1 MSVALPATHEH
12 ADHHSHAAHADI
24 GFLRKYIFSIDHKI
38 IGIQFLFLG
47 LMFMVVGG
55 LLAML
60 IRWQL
65 AWPDDQTQGRDH
77 PVPILAKSM
86 WAKVDAATTLGK
98 ITAVDLA
105 NKTVTVGNIANSDI
119 RADDAVMIK
128 AASGD
133 LPAQVLSVVDGQATI
148 GLQSADAS
156 IKAGAEVLG
165 KRVPGSMPPDFYN
178 MVVSMHATIMIF
190 FVLIPLLVGTFG
202 NYLIPLKIGTA
213 DMAFPFMNGFV
224 FWSALAAGVIMVA
237 GFFMPGGAAAAGWTS
252 YPPLSAIHQAPKP
265 WGVGGSWYEYKRA
278 HTPIEQMGEKLRI
291 GGEMVQLEN
300 VKTDGKTLTAS
311 FAAETPAA
319 LVEKA
324 TGAGRAALAEY
335 KKSHPQVNLAGIVI
349 QAKTD
354 PKEVATFSIKG
365 ADADVA
371 NALLAA
377 TQDKLSWQ
385 GTWSDASLVGAF
397 IVMSM
402 MFGFICAYHV
412 KLGNGLLN
420 VLMGLAISMSLGF
433 LMLKGVQYA
442 AFDGQSA
449 WFLSITLLGFSSIM
463 GAVNYLTTIIKL
475 RCPGMTM
482 FRLPLSVWALF
493 ITSLLVLMATPVLA
507 SALTLNLLDHHRLT
521 SFFLP
526 LNWTLSN
533 QIQTLGGHIG
543 EASST
548 LAGGGY
554 PLLHEH
560 LFWFYSHPAVYIM
573 IVPAMGMVSDIL
585 AVFSRKPIFGYRPMV
600 YAMAGIAFL
609 GFVVW
614 AHHMFQSGMNPALGT
629 GFAISTMFIAVPSA
643 IKVFN
648 WLGTLWRGNI
658 QFTTPMLNALA
669 FVSMF
674 VIGGLSG
681 IFMASTMVDV
691 QIHGTMFIV
700 AHIHYVLFGG
710 SMFGIFAAIYFWY
723 PKMFGRMMNETVG
736 KIHFWL
742 SFISFNCAFFTM
754 HILGL
759 RTVSRRVHNYT
770 NYNSFSD
777 LQPMNE
783 FITISAFVMGASQVF
798 FIINFIGSWV
808 WGKKAPSNPWNA
820 TTLEWAD
827 APSPP
832 PHNNF
837 AKTPQVYHGPY
848 EYSSPLVEEDW
859 LAQTRYVEGLEMV
872 ASKGH

>member
-1 MSVALPATHEH
+1 MSAVSSSTHAH
-12 ADHHSHAAHADI
+12 ADTHDHGAGHADI
-24 GFLRKYIFSIDHKI
+24 GFLKKYIFSIDHKI
-38 IGIQFLFLG
+38 IGIQFLFMG

-60 IRWQL
+60 IRWQM
-65 AWPDDQTQGRDH
+65 AWPDEQTQGRDH

-86 WAKVDAATTLGK
+86 WAKVDAAKALGA
-98 ITAVDLA
+98 ITAIDLA
-105 NKTVTVGNIANSDI
+105 NKTVTVGNVSASDI

-133 LPAQVLSVVDGQATI
+133 VAGQVLSVVDRQATI
-148 GLQSADAS
+148 GLQVAAANLKTGDQ
-156 IKAGAEVLG
+156 VLG

-178 MVVSMHATIMIF
+178 MVLSMHATIMIF
-190 FVLIPLLVGTFG
+190 FVLIPIMVGTFG
-202 NYLIPLKIGTA
+202 NYLIPLQIGA
-213 DMAFPFMNGFV
+213 KDMAFPFMNGFV
-224 FWSALAAGVIMVA
+224 FWSALAAGAIMIA

-252 YPPLSAIHQAPKP
+252 YPPLSAMHQNAKP
-265 WGVGGSWYEYKRA
+265 WGDGNTWRA
-278 HTPIEQMGEKLRI
+278 SVRPHTPLEEVGSFLRI
-291 GGEMVQLEN
+291 GGKVVTLEN
-300 VKTDGKTLTAS
+300 GKYEHNTLTAA
-311 FAAETPAA
+311 FASDTAPS

-324 TGAGRAALAEY
+324 GSTAKAALAEY
-335 KKSHPQVNLAGIVI
+335 KKSHPSTNLSAVTILVTPA
-349 QAKTD
+349 AKE
-354 PKEVATFSIKG
+354 PASLSISG
-365 ADADVA
+365 ADANDA
-371 NALLAA
+371 SALLAV
-377 TQDKLSWQ
+377 TQEKLSWQ
-385 GTWSDASLVGAF
+385 GTWSDASLIAGY

-402 MFGFICAYHV
+402 MFGFICAHFV
-412 KLGNGLLN
+412 RFGSAAINGP
-420 VLMGLAISMSLGF
+420 VGVFLAMTAGWF
-433 LMLKGVQYA
+433 LLKGVQYA

-463 GAVNYLTTIIKL
+463 GALNYLTTIIKL

-493 ITSLLVLMATPVLA
+493 ITSLLVLLATPVLA
-507 SALTLNLLDHHRLT
+507 SVLTLNLLDHHRLT

-526 LNWTLSN
+526 LNWSLSN
-533 QIQTLGGHIG
+533 QIQDV
-543 EASST
+543 
-548 LAGGGY
+548 AGGGY

-573 IVPAMGMVSDIL
+573 ILPAMGMVSDII
-585 AVFSRKPIFGYRPMV
+585 AVFSRKPVFGYRPMV
-600 YAMAGIAFL
+600 YALAGIAFL

-614 AHHMFQSGMNPALGT
+614 AHHMFQSGMNPTLGT
-629 GFAISTMFIAVPSA
+629 TFAISTMFIAVPSA

-681 IFMASTMVDV
+681 IFMASTSVDV
-691 QIHGTMFIV
+691 HIHATMFIV

-710 SMFGIFAAIYFWY
+710 SIFGIFAAIYFWY
-723 PKMFGRMMNETVG
+723 PKMFGRMMNEPLG

-742 SFISFNCAFFTM
+742 SFISFNCTFFAM

-759 RTVSRRVHNYT
+759 RGMPRRVAGYL

-777 LQPMNE
+777 LQPMNI
-783 FITISAFVMGASQVF
+783 FITVSAFVMGASQII
-798 FIINFIGSWV
+798 FIINFIGSWI
-808 WGKKAPSNPWNA
+808 WGEKATANPWNSA
-820 TTLEWAD
+820 TLEWTN

-837 AKTPQVYHGPY
+837 ASVPQVYHGPY

-859 LAQTRYVEGLEMV
+859 LAQSRYVEGLQVV
-872 ASKGH
+872 AAKGH